1 MPHVVRFDC
10 FEVDLSAGQ
19 LLKRGIRIGLR
30 DQSFQILASL
40 LEHPGQVVSREE
52 LRRRLWRDQVFV
64 DFDNNL
70 NAAIARLREALGD
83 SAEHPHFIETLPKR
97 GYRFLGAVSETCPV
111 EPVPARRA
119 KLVVLPFVNLS
130 GDPAQEYFSDA
141 MTDEIITELAAL
153 CPDHLAVIARTTTM
167 HYKSCQK
174 DVAQIGRE
182 LNVDY
187 ALEGGVRR
195 WDDNLSINVQL
206 VQTSDQTHLFA
217 RKYEARLRDIFNTQA
232 CIAQAIASSIPSTSG
247 KLNIAEP
254 GVGRRRRKP
263 TEDPVAYNLYLQ
275 GRYQMRQAIPASLA
289 AAKEYFE
296 RALARD
302 PQFALAYYALAEMH
316 WWTGFQGF
324 VRPKDAFSTGVF
336 AALRAIE
343 VDPSLAQAHAL
354 LGSYR
359 KELDYNWPEVH
370 REMRLA
376 LELDPSS
383 PEALFCYAGSYLM
396 AQGRLQESLETLQ
409 GALELD
415 PLSQLVRWGL
425 TLDLYLAR
433 LYERALEQVEISIG
447 IDPSYFF
454 SYFWAGLVRGE
465 QGNFDE
471 AIAALRTGIQLSGGA
486 PLVWGALGL
495 TLGRS
500 GRTQEARK
508 VLSELHAMASQMY
521 VLPSSFAWIHI
532 GLGEVD
538 QAFTWMERAIDDR
551 DPIIVPIKNYPFLD
565 PFREDLR
572 FHALLRKMN
581 LDP

>member
-97 GYRFLGAVSETCPV
+97 GYRFLGAVSETFPV

-119 KLVVLPFVNLS
+119 KLVVLPFVNLN

-153 CPDHLAVIARTTTM
+153 CPEHLAVIARTTTM

-370 REMRLA
+370 REMRFA

-454 SYFWAGLVRGE
+454 SYFWAGLVRCE

-471 AIAALRTGIQLSGGA
+471 AIAALRTGVQLSGGA
-486 PLVWGALGL
+486 PLVRGALGM

-500 GRTQEARK
+500 GRTDDARK

-551 DPIIVPIKNYPFLD
+551 DPIIVPIKTYPFLD
-565 PFREDLR
+565 PLRGDLR